1 VSRPPQTLRSG
12 FTTGAA
18 AAAAAK
24 AALQLILTGHP
35 PQQVTITFL
44 TGDTTRIAVHRCR
57 LTSPRSARC
66 TVIKDAGDDP
76 DITHG
81 AEIGAEVTLE
91 KCAAGNPIRITGG
104 QGVGTVTKP
113 GLETP
118 PGQAAITRG
127 PVTMITNS
135 IEDVLAAHPCDT
147 GIHVKVF
154 VPEGQRLAR
163 KTLNARLGIIGGLSI
178 LGTTGIVRPMS
189 HEAYV
194 ATIEKAMDVARA
206 GGLRHVVLTTG
217 RRSERFAQHCWPQYP
232 EEAFIQ
238 IGDFFQVAM
247 SAAAARGF
255 RAVTLAV
262 FFGKAVKM
270 AQNVPHTHA
279 AKSELTLKALA
290 RWTLEQTGNRD
301 LADRIAAANTAR
313 HAFDPLREQAPA
325 VVAQVARRARDCAA
339 GFAEG
344 HLPVRCVI
352 FDYDGTAAVDA
363 QPDWGL
369 EAEDKQH
376 HNSPISNDN

>member
-1 VSRPPQTLRSG
+1 MSQPPKTLRSG

-24 AALQLILTGHP
+24 AALQLLLTGQAP
-35 PQQVTITFL
+35 KQVTITFL
-44 TGDTTRIAVHRCR
+44 TGDATRIRVHRCGLVESGR
-57 LTSPRSARC
+57 AKCS
-66 TVIKDAGDDP
+66 VIKDAGDDP

-81 AEIGAEVTLE
+81 AEIGAVVTLE
-91 KCAAGNPIRITGG
+91 HRSHQQAIRITGG
-104 QGVGTVTKP
+104 QGVGIVTKP

-135 IEDVLAAHPCDT
+135 LKELLEIHPTDA
-147 GIHVKVF
+147 GIHVEVF
-154 VPEGQRLAR
+154 VPDGERLAR

-206 GGLRHVVLTTG
+206 SGLSHLVLTTG
-217 RRSERFAQHCWPQYP
+217 RRSERFAQSRWPDDR

-247 SAAAARGF
+247 SAAASRGF
-255 RAVTLAV
+255 SSTTLAV

-279 AKSELTLKALA
+279 AKSELTLDRLA
-290 RWTLEQTGNRD
+290 RWTLAQTGNRE
-301 LADRIAAANTAR
+301 LADRIAVCNTAR
-313 HAFDPLREQAPA
+313 HAFDPLKEKAPMVIAHVAEQARRCA
-325 VVAQVARRARDCAA
+325 VGFSDHQVR
-339 GFAEG
+339 
-344 HLPVRCVI
+344 VRCVI
-352 FDYDGTAAVDA
+352 FDYDGSTAVDT
-363 QPDWGL
+363 QPDWG
-369 EAEDKQH
+369 
-376 HNSPISNDN
+376 